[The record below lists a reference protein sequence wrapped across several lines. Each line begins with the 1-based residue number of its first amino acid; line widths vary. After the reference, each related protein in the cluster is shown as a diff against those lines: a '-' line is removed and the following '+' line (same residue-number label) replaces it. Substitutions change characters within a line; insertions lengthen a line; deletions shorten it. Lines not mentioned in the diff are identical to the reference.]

1 MLKKN
6 IMGIRSSVILNRFKS
21 NYLVMESITKE
32 QEEEIDLSGELYDEM
47 FFIKD
52 NKYRIH
58 ARDIFLYGEIN
69 INNKEDL
76 MLINKSD
83 IITQE
88 VNIAANIPSNFD
100 YNTGDVYSN
109 NEDIFKTH
117 DTWNKIDWFKFN
129 YCLIGKPERIIIY
142 RINKIYVPKDRSTRR
157 NINISEL

>member
-52 NKYRIH
+52 NKYRIP

>member
-52 NKYRIH
+52 NKYRIP

-129 YCLIGKPERIIIY
+129 HCLIGKPERIIIY

>member
-6 IMGIRSSVILNRFKS
+6 IMGIRSSVILNRFNS

-52 NKYRIH
+52 NKYKIP

-69 INNKEDL
+69 IDNKEDL

-83 IITQE
+83 IIRQ
-88 VNIAANIPSNFD
+88 F
-100 YNTGDVYSN
+100 YNK
-109 NEDIFKTH
+109 EK
-117 DTWNKIDWFKFN
+117 
-129 YCLIGKPERIIIY
+129 
-142 RINKIYVPKDRSTRR
+142 
-157 NINISEL
+157 